1 MKRKILFFLLICF
14 IFFNFF
20 CNVYADDVDDLDEV
34 FKYEELIETSSKLK
48 KEPIVN
54 SRIAVAFDRKTGDV
68 IWGKNENNRTAM
80 ASTTKIMT
88 AIIALENSDLNS
100 IVNISSKAACTGGSR
115 LDLKK
120 GDKIILHDLLYG
132 LMLRSGNDAAVAIAE
147 HIAGNVEDFA
157 KMMNEK
163 AKELQLENTHFV
175 TPHGLDNENHYT
187 TAVELAKLTD
197 FALKNEKFKKIVS
210 TKQYT
215 IKINNYSKA
224 INNTNELLGVIRGVN
239 GVKTGF
245 TGNAGRCLVTSINRD
260 NFEII
265 VVVLQ
270 ADTKKDRGRDSVK
283 IIEYIYNNY
292 ELFNI
297 KEYINIEFEK
307 WKNVNKKQ
315 VIVERAYNSNV
326 ELKLEQLDKEW
337 IILKK
342 INKEKLK
349 SDVVGIF
356 RYIAPIEKGKTFGY
370 FRVFENKNLIMQV
383 IIYFENE
390 IKKKNVWI
398 YFKECIE
405 MYAF

>member
-1 MKRKILFFLLICF
+1 MQRKIFFYLLI
-14 IFFNFF
+14 FFVFF
-20 CNVYADDVDDLDEV
+20 SLFGNVYADDVDDLDEV
-34 FKYEELIETSSKLK
+34 FNYKELIETSSKLE

-68 IWGKNENNRTAM
+68 IWGKNENNKTAM

-115 LDLKK
+115 LGLKH
-120 GDKIILHDLLYG
+120 GDKILLHDLLYG
-132 LMLRSGNDAAVAIAE
+132 LMLKSGNDAAVAIAE
-147 HIAGNVEDFA
+147 HISGNVENFSII
-157 KMMNEK
+157 MNEK

-197 FALKNEKFKKIVS
+197 YALKNEKFKKIVS
-210 TKQYT
+210 TKHYT
-215 IKINNYSKA
+215 IKINNYFKA
-224 INNTNELLGVIRGVN
+224 INNTNELLGVIKGVN

-245 TGNAGRCLVTSINRD
+245 TGNAGRCLVTSINRE

-270 ADTKKDRGRDSVK
+270 ADTKKDRGTDSVK

-307 WKNVNKKQ
+307 WKNINKKQ
-315 VIVERAYNSNV
+315 VIVERAYNPNI
-326 ELKLEQLDKEW
+326 ELKLEQPNKEW
-337 IILKK
+337 IVLKK
-342 INKEKLK
+342 NNKEKLK
-349 SDVVGIF
+349 ADVVGIF
-356 RYIAPIEKGKTFGY
+356 NYIAPIEKGKTFGY
-370 FRVFENKNLIMQV
+370 FRVFENKNLIVQV
-383 IIYFENE
+383 SIYFEDAIE
-390 IKKKNVWI
+390 KKNVWI
-398 YFKECIE
+398 YFRECIE
-405 MYAF
+405 KYAF